1 MSDVSKHLRSIF
13 VFMCGINE
21 DDIASTVE
29 SAFTNARF
37 PERIYFGVIDQRTDE
52 NFADVSEFTN
62 VKKVNISYPYPLGL
76 GLGRLNALMLH
87 EHQDYG
93 LQIDAHTIFDK
104 NWDSLLLSDYR
115 AIALGDETIVISTR
129 PKWYN
134 YDEVGQR
141 TLHNTVGSALTIGN
155 AEYYEMVGKHGKMN
169 YLPDGRFYSEHFL
182 TVGGFIFSKLS
193 FFCDVMP
200 DPRIAF
206 YGEEHVLAMRA
217 STRGY
222 QIFAI
227 SDSYMYS
234 LGKHDDINKHD
245 VVSFANTNEW
255 KTIEKKGSVTP
266 NTPCIDFDILIN
278 NEEGL
283 VKRILNGDI
292 LGYWGAP
299 TDEAYN
305 AYIANL
311 GFSYRDE
318 AFINLETHA
327 HHQ

>member
-1 MSDVSKHLRSIF
+1 MSDISKHLRSIF

-21 DDIASTVE
+21 DDIAQTVE
-29 SAFTNARF
+29 SAFANARF
-37 PERIYFGVIDQRTDE
+37 PERIYFGIIDQRTDE
-52 NFADVSEFTN
+52 NFADVSKFAN

-93 LQIDAHTIFDK
+93 LQIDAHTIFDT

-115 AIALGDETIVISTR
+115 HISPNDEVIVISTR
-129 PKWYN
+129 PKWYD
-134 YDEVGQR
+134 YDEVKQKK
-141 TLHNTVGSALTIGN
+141 LHDTVGSALTIGS

-182 TVGGFIFSKLS
+182 TVGGFVFSELS

-222 QIFAI
+222 RLFAI
-227 SDSYMYS
+227 SDSHMYS
-234 LGKHDDINKHD
+234 LGKHGEKNNHKVD
-245 VVSFANTNEW
+245 SLANVGEW
-255 KTIEKKGSVTP
+255 KQIQGKGSVTLNKP
-266 NTPCIDFDILIN
+266 GVDFDVHIN
-278 NEEGL
+278 DKTGL
-283 VKRILNGDI
+283 VKQILNGDI